1 MARTRLAMLVNDL
14 IDSAQLETG
23 HIGLAK
29 EQFDLGPLAE
39 ACLRSLETSATE
51 NGIQL
56 GYP

>member
-1 MARTRLAMLVNDL
+1 MLVNDL